1 MALLLAGYALEEQS
15 ERKQIRAQVYR
26 IGADHSPPYYFLK
39 PDGKVEG
46 LAVDVLSEAARRSG
60 IRLVWVQ
67 WHGYP
72 DDALR
77 GGAVDLWPALSSS
90 PTRVKS
96 LHATRPWLNNNFCTI
111 SLKSRPVPG
120 SSELPY
126 PKVAHRAGPFVPEV
140 VNSVLPG
147 YQPVTMLRREEMLSS
162 VCRGDTDAA
171 VVEVRF
177 LDTALLN
184 RPPGCEGANLRVDV
198 IRQRKVDLSI
208 FSTKEKARV
217 AEMLRDEVSGIA
229 LDGTLSTILE
239 EWAAF
244 SSIDA
249 RSVYALR
256 ASEKRNGELGYGL
269 AGLIVLVSLLWW
281 QTRRAQSAQRRA
293 LEEQGRAESA
303 ARVKSEFLATMS
315 HEIRTPLNGILGMTG
330 VVLEGPI
337 TEEKRSDLEI
347 VQYSAESL
355 LRIVNDVLDISKLE
369 AGRLRIETH
378 CFDLKEEL
386 RAVVR
391 FRMRAAAAKGIRLCL
406 QYGEELPTQVLGDSC
421 RLRQVV
427 MNMLEN
433 AIKFT
438 ARGEVTVIAERV
450 DSGEQEFRLRISVKD
465 TGIGISEEKQKILF
479 QKFTQADS
487 STTRRFGGTGLGLA
501 ICKQLAELM
510 NGSVGVSSMAGEG
523 STFWIELMLRL
534 PEQRPCGDA
543 VGAPESEQETAS
555 NAPIHVLVVEDNHI
569 NQQIMLK
576 SLVKLGYHV
585 EIAGDGMEAV
595 ALYKEKSYSL
605 ILMDCQMP
613 QMDGF
618 EATGAIRKLENGRHT
633 PIVAITASA
642 LDGDRERCFS
652 AGMDDY
658 ITKPVRFEQ
667 LRTVVA
673 RHAGLSTAVQK
684 PVFP

>member
-1 MALLLAGYALEEQS
+1 
-15 ERKQIRAQVYR
+15 
-26 IGADHSPPYYFLK
+26 
-39 PDGKVEG
+39 
-46 LAVDVLSEAARRSG
+46 
-60 IRLVWVQ
+60 
-67 WHGYP
+67 
-72 DDALR
+72 
-77 GGAVDLWPALSSS
+77 
-90 PTRVKS
+90 
-96 LHATRPWLNNNFCTI
+96 
-111 SLKSRPVPG
+111 
-120 SSELPY
+120 
-126 PKVAHRAGPFVPEV
+126 
-140 VNSVLPG
+140 
-147 YQPVTMLRREEMLSS
+147 
-162 VCRGDTDAA
+162 
-171 VVEVRF
+171 
-177 LDTALLN
+177 
-184 RPPGCEGANLRVDV
+184 LRVDV